1 MIKHIQGAAL
11 ALTVAG
17 FAPGIVCAAA
27 LGCQGLLDALPFA
40 FALIGAG
47 AAIILWRWAAC
58 L

>member
-1 MIKHIQGAAL
+1 MTNHIQGAAL

-17 FAPGIVCAAA
+17 FVPGIACAAA
-27 LGCQGLLDALPFA
+27 LSCQGLLDALPFA

-47 AAIILWRWAAC
+47 AVIILWRWAAW